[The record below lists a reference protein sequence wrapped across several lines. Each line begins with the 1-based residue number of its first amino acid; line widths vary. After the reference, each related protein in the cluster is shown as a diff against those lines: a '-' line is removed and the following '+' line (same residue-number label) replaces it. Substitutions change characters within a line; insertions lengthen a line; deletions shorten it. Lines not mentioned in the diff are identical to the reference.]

1 MDGTGR
7 VTEIP
12 VMTAYAAPV
21 IATEDTCMGSSS
33 VGAQGMAFGLSVGT
47 TWRDENCQRL
57 KNSRELN
64 AMGFNRAAVALLCVD
79 GDVRDAMNTAGT
91 PCPGATQS
99 AEAQPQRRRGLFGRQ
114 ERRVRPATFSAFA
127 ALAVGAGATAP
138 QALAEESAEGG
149 AGRKDPSLRTNAPR
163 SHAWLRSSG
172 SEAYDPSARQPAPEP
187 APPTANENNSDGA
200 LLTTDDLSG
209 APQSSSGSEAQ
220 RAIRV
225 PVATA
230 FAASLTA
237 SQETC
242 MGLRSFGVQ
251 AIGFGL
257 SVATTWPD
265 RQCRRIRNAR
275 ALEEFGYQSAAIALL
290 CQDEDVFDAM
300 QRAGT
305 PCPGAQLLNFPL
317 PAPEH
322 EPAEP
327 PLMRFQDV
335 LFDFDRFNLRP
346 EADAILLP
354 VLEMLQRNPALNV
367 DIEGHADW
375 MGSDAY
381 NIGLSQRRAQSV
393 VEWLVAHG
401 IARERLVAVGKG
413 EREPIA
419 SNETA
424 EGRQLN
430 RRVEVRRR

>member
-1 MDGTGR
+1 M
-7 VTEIP
+7 
-12 VMTAYAAPV
+12 
-21 IATEDTCMGSSS
+21 
-33 VGAQGMAFGLSVGT
+33 
-47 TWRDENCQRL
+47 
-57 KNSRELN
+57 
-64 AMGFNRAAVALLCVD
+64 
-79 GDVRDAMNTAGT
+79 
-91 PCPGATQS
+91 
-99 AEAQPQRRRGLFGRQ
+99 
-114 ERRVRPATFSAFA
+114 RPATFSAFA
-127 ALAVGAGATAP
+127 ALAVGAGAAAS
-138 QALAEESAEGG
+138 QALAEESPEDAG
-149 AGRKDPSLRTNAPR
+149 GRKDPSLRNNAGTP
-163 SHAWLRSSG
+163 HAWLRSPAA
-172 SEAYDPSARQPAPEP
+172 EAYEPSAQQPSAEQPTP
-187 APPTANENNSDGA
+187 AANENSGEG
-200 LLTTDDLSG
+200 LLTTNDLSG
-209 APQSSSGSEAQ
+209 EPQASAGADEN

-242 MGLRSFGVQ
+242 MGSRSFGVQ

-275 ALEEFGYQSAAIALL
+275 ALEEFGYRSAALALL
-290 CQDEDVFDAM
+290 CQDEEVFEAM

-305 PCPGAQLLNFPL
+305 PCPGAQLLTFPL
-317 PAPEH
+317 PPTPEP

-327 PLMRFQDV
+327 PLMRLQNV
-335 LFDFDRFNLRP
+335 LFDFDRSNLRP
-346 EADAILLP
+346 EADAILMP
-354 VLEMLQRNPALNV
+354 VLEMLQRDATLNV

-381 NIGLSQRRAQSV
+381 NIGLSQRRAQAV

-401 IARERLVAVGKG
+401 IARERLHAVGKG

>member
-1 MDGTGR
+1 M
-7 VTEIP
+7 
-12 VMTAYAAPV
+12 
-21 IATEDTCMGSSS
+21 
-33 VGAQGMAFGLSVGT
+33 
-47 TWRDENCQRL
+47 
-57 KNSRELN
+57 
-64 AMGFNRAAVALLCVD
+64 
-79 GDVRDAMNTAGT
+79 
-91 PCPGATQS
+91 
-99 AEAQPQRRRGLFGRQ
+99 
-114 ERRVRPATFSAFA
+114 RPATFSAFA
-127 ALAVGAGATAP
+127 ALAVGAGAS

-149 AGRKDPSLRTNAPR
+149 AVRKDPSLRTNAPR

-172 SEAYDPSARQPAPEP
+172 AEAYDPSAAQPATEAP
-187 APPTANENNSDGA
+187 PPTANENNSDGA

-209 APQSSSGSEAQ
+209 TPQSSGGSEAQ

-230 FAASLTA
+230 VAASLTA

-242 MGLRSFGVQ
+242 MGSRSLGVQ

-275 ALEEFGYQSAAIALL
+275 ALEEFGYRSAALALL
-290 CQDEDVFDAM
+290 CQDEEVYDAM

-317 PAPEH
+317 PTPEP

-335 LFDFDRFNLRP
+335 LFDFDRSNLRP
-346 EADAILLP
+346 EADAILAP
-354 VLEMLQRNPALNV
+354 VLEMLQRDPSLSV

-375 MGSDAY
+375 MGSDDY
-381 NIGLSQRRAQSV
+381 NIRLSQRRAQAV
-393 VEWLVAHG
+393 VDWLVARG
-401 IARERLVAVGKG
+401 IARERLNAVGKG